1 MQNRAATAVCFMK
14 ALVMNNKTDSF
25 LTRIVDELIAT
36 VDGNNFADYTVVFP
50 TRRAALLFKLQL
62 AKKLNKAVLLPS
74 VLSIS
79 DFVEHYM
86 PLRVAE
92 KKEVLLDLF
101 AVYKPFFPDYDFTSF
116 APWGEMI
123 LGDFEEINLY
133 LVNYKDLFADL
144 TSYHE
149 IESVFQDDDEFKE
162 QLKQFFELFST
173 DKTSTIKQN
182 FLYAWQALPKLYE
195 KLNEVLYK
203 NNKTTAG
210 KAMQQL
216 ALSPE
221 TYLKNLDCSKT
232 IIAGFYALAPAEQ
245 KLFEYILNGK
255 GKIFWDA
262 DEYYTKNTTQE
273 AGLFFRKNFL
283 TQNSFKWQETYF
295 KDIPKNINVTGVP
308 LITGQFKFLADR
320 LKTLIAQNKLNTDK
334 TAIVLPDEKL
344 LPLLLQSL
352 PEEIEHV
359 NITMGFPLK
368 ETHLYRFIETLNV
381 LLNQISE
388 TSKQKFVS
396 TFALGNYLAHPYA
409 SLLKHDIRNLND
421 AGISIPLNELP
432 ENISQFLK
440 SQITSPIFEGY
451 IQLLTML
458 HDAME
463 PKHHEKEIA
472 GFVLN
477 ELLELRTMV
486 IPYTEILNEQ
496 ALQMLISEILDTTRI
511 PFSGEPV
518 KGLQVMGLLETRTLD
533 FENIFFLNVN
543 EGSVPKS
550 NRHHSFIPFTIR
562 KSFGLPL
569 LDEQDAITAYHFWR
583 LMQRAYEIDLIYNT
597 EVNEFASGERSRFL
611 LQLFYEMKLHFSNW
625 QVSHQIITTPLYRY
639 NYITPGVKR
648 DEQLTNHLLSMV
660 AENKLRFS
668 ASSLNSFIHCSLQY
682 YFKEI
687 KKIREPDDNGEE
699 IDAAVFGKILHDAV
713 SKIYAQIIDV
723 EFDKDNAAQLKKSIS
738 AFVKASIAQEYD
750 KHYQGTGY
758 TVIIEKI
765 ISEFIERIIAA
776 DLKSE
781 TFSPHELETEK
792 VVVCDIGNG
801 INVKIK
807 GIFDRID
814 KVSDGYRI
822 VDYKTGSDVVKNIKK
837 PDELTSEP
845 KYKVNFQL
853 LLYCWLFLKSHSNEK
868 VNAGIYPLRR
878 MEAGIEML
886 GQQPL
891 TDHSKFEELLFA
903 LIRKILLESDFTMTT
918 DTLRCKYCPYK
929 DICNR

>member
-1 MQNRAATAVCFMK
+1 MK

-25 LTRIVDELIAT
+25 LIRIVDELIAT

-765 ISEFIERIIAA
+765 ISEYIERIIAA

>member
-1 MQNRAATAVCFMK
+1 
-14 ALVMNNKTDSF
+14 
-25 LTRIVDELIAT
+25 
-36 VDGNNFADYTVVFP
+36 
-50 TRRAALLFKLQL
+50 
-62 AKKLNKAVLLPS
+62 
-74 VLSIS
+74 
-79 DFVEHYM
+79 
-86 PLRVAE
+86 
-92 KKEVLLDLF
+92 
-101 AVYKPFFPDYDFTSF
+101 
-116 APWGEMI
+116 
-123 LGDFEEINLY
+123 
-133 LVNYKDLFADL
+133 
-144 TSYHE
+144 
-149 IESVFQDDDEFKE
+149 
-162 QLKQFFELFST
+162 
-173 DKTSTIKQN
+173 
-182 FLYAWQALPKLYE
+182 
-195 KLNEVLYK
+195 
-203 NNKTTAG
+203 TTAG

-765 ISEFIERIIAA
+765 ISEYIERIIAA

>member
-1 MQNRAATAVCFMK
+1 MK
-14 ALVMNNKTDSF
+14 ALVMSNNTASF

-36 VDGNNFADYTVVFP
+36 VDGNNFADHTVIFP

-62 AKKLNKAVLLPS
+62 AKKLNKAILLPS

-79 DFVEHYM
+79 DFVEYYI
-86 PLRVAE
+86 PLRVSE
-92 KKEVLLDLF
+92 KKEILLDLY
-101 AVYKPFFPDYDFTSF
+101 AVYKPHFPDYDFTSF

-123 LGDFEEINLY
+123 LSDFDEIDLY

-149 IESVFQDDDEFKE
+149 IDSVFQGDEEFKE
-162 QLKQFFELFST
+162 QLKPFFELFMA
-173 DKTSTIKQN
+173 DKTSTLKQN
-182 FLYAWQALPKLYE
+182 FLYAWHALPKLYKE
-195 KLNEVLYK
+195 LNEVLEK

-210 KAMQQL
+210 KAMKQL

-221 TYLKNLDCSKT
+221 IFLKNLDCSKT

-245 KLFEYILNGK
+245 KLFEFILNGK

-262 DEYYTKNTTQE
+262 DAYYTNNTTQE
-273 AGLFFRKNFL
+273 AGLFFRKNVL
-283 TQNSFKWQETYF
+283 TQNSFKWKETYF
-295 KDIPKNINVTGVP
+295 KDVPKNINVTGVP

-320 LKTLIAQNKLNTDK
+320 LKTLIAQKKFNPDK

-344 LPLLLQSL
+344 LPLMLQSL
-352 PEEIEHV
+352 PEDIEHV

-368 ETHLYRFIETLNV
+368 ETHLYRFIETLNA
-381 LLNQISE
+381 LLKQIPN
-388 TSKQKFVS
+388 TSKQKLVPTS
-396 TFALGNYLAHPYA
+396 ALGNYLAHPYA
-409 SLLKHDIRNLND
+409 SLLKHDMCNIND
-421 AGISIPLNELP
+421 AGLSIPLIELP

-440 SQITSPIFEGY
+440 LQITTPVFERY

-463 PKHHEKEIA
+463 SKHHEKEIA

-486 IPYTEILNEQ
+486 APYAEILDEPS
-496 ALQMLISEILDTTRI
+496 LQMLISEMLDTTRI

-518 KGLQVMGLLETRTLD
+518 MGLQIMGLLETRTLD
-533 FENIFFLNVN
+533 FDNIFFLNVN

-569 LDEQDAITAYHFWR
+569 VEEQDAITAYHFWR
-583 LMQRAYEIDLIYNT
+583 LMQRASEIDLIYNT
-597 EVNEFASGERSRFL
+597 EVNEFASGERSRYL
-611 LQLFYEMKLHFSNW
+611 LQLFYEMKAQFSNW
-625 QVSHQIITTPLYRY
+625 QVNHQIITTPLHRY
-639 NYITPGVKR
+639 NYISPGIKR
-648 DEQLTNHLLSMV
+648 DEHLTKHLLSMV

-668 ASSLNSFIHCSLQY
+668 ASSLNNFIYCSLKY
-682 YFKEI
+682 YFNEI
-687 KKIREPDDNGEE
+687 KKIRNPDDTEEE
-699 IDAAVFGKILHDAV
+699 IDNKVFGKILHDAV
-713 SKIYAQIIDV
+713 SKIYAQIVDV
-723 EFDKDNAAQLKKSIS
+723 EFDKNIAAQLRKSIS
-738 AFVKASIAQEYD
+738 TFVKASIAQEYD
-750 KHYQGTGY
+750 KHYHGTGY

-765 ISEFIERIIAA
+765 ITEYIERIIAS
-776 DLKSE
+776 DLKGV
-781 TFSPHELETEK
+781 TFSPHEIETEK

-807 GIFDRID
+807 GVFDRID
-814 KVSDGYRI
+814 KVYDGYRI
-822 VDYKTGSDVVKNIKK
+822 VDYKTGGDEVKDVKK
-837 PDELTSEP
+837 PDDLITNP
-845 KYKVNFQL
+845 NYKVNFQL
-853 LLYCWLFLKSHSNEK
+853 FLYCWLFLKSHDKEK

-878 MEAGIEML
+878 MEDGLKML
-886 GQQPL
+886 KQEQIA
-891 TDHSKFEELLFA
+891 DHSMFEELLFT

-918 DTLRCKYCPYK
+918 DTTRCKHCPYK

>member
-1 MQNRAATAVCFMK
+1 MK

-320 LKTLIAQNKLNTDK
+320 LKTLIAQNKLNPDK

-765 ISEFIERIIAA
+765 ISEYIERIIAA

>member
-1 MQNRAATAVCFMK
+1 
-14 ALVMNNKTDSF
+14 MNNKTDSF

-149 IESVFQDDDEFKE
+149 IESVFQDDDEFRE
-162 QLKQFFELFST
+162 QLKQFFELFNAVKSST
-173 DKTSTIKQN
+173 LKQN

-765 ISEFIERIIAA
+765 ISEYIERIIAA

>member
-765 ISEFIERIIAA
+765 ISEYIERIIAA

>member
-1 MQNRAATAVCFMK
+1 MK

-765 ISEFIERIIAA
+765 ISEYIERIIAA

>member
-1 MQNRAATAVCFMK
+1 MQNRAATVVCFMK
-14 ALVMNNKTDSF
+14 VLVMSNKIDSF
-25 LTRIVDELIAT
+25 LSRIVDELLAS

-50 TRRAALLFKLQL
+50 TRRAALLFKIQL
-62 AKKLNKAVLLPS
+62 AKKINKAVVLPS
-74 VLSIS
+74 ILSIS
-79 DFVEHYM
+79 DFVEHYTL
-86 PLRVAE
+86 LRIAE

-101 AVYKPFFPDYDFTSF
+101 TVYKPFFPDYDFASF

-123 LGDFEEINLY
+123 LGDFDEIDLY
-133 LVNYKDLFADL
+133 LVNYNELFADL

-149 IESVFQDDDEFKE
+149 IESVFQDDEEFRE
-162 QLKQFFELFST
+162 QLKQFFELFNAVKSST
-173 DKTSTIKQN
+173 LKQN

-195 KLNEVLYK
+195 KLDAVLNK
-203 NNKTTAG
+203 SNKTTAG
-210 KAMQQL
+210 KVMKQL

-221 TYLKNLDCSKT
+221 KYLKSLDCSKI

-245 KLFEYILNGK
+245 KLFEYILSGK

-262 DEYYTKNTTQE
+262 DEYYTKNITQE
-273 AGLFFRKNFL
+273 AGLFFRKNSI
-283 TQNSFKWQETYF
+283 TQTSFKWEESYF
-295 KDIPKNINVTGVP
+295 KDIPKNICVTGVP

-320 LKTLIAQNKLNTDK
+320 LKTLIAQKKFNPDK
-334 TAIVLPDEKL
+334 TVIVLPDEKL

-381 LLNQISE
+381 LLKQISE
-388 TSKQKFVS
+388 TSKQKMVP
-396 TFALGNYLAHPYA
+396 THALENYLAHPYA
-409 SLLKHDIRNLND
+409 LLLKHDIRNLNV
-421 AGISIPLNELP
+421 AGINIPLKELP
-432 ENISQFLK
+432 ENISQFIK
-440 SQITSPIFEGY
+440 SLIIAPVFDRY
-451 IQLLTML
+451 IQLLRL
-458 HDAME
+458 LYNAME
-463 PKHHEKEIA
+463 PNHHEKEIA

-477 ELLELRTMV
+477 ELLELQTMV
-486 IPYTEILNEQ
+486 TPYSEILNEQ
-496 ALQMLISEILDTTRI
+496 SLQMIIVEMLDTARI

-550 NRHHSFIPFTIR
+550 KQNHSFIPFTIR

-583 LMQRAYEIDLIYNT
+583 LMQRASEIDFIYNT
-597 EVNEFASGERSRFL
+597 EVNEFASGERSRYL
-611 LQLFYEMKLHFSNW
+611 LQLFYEMKNHFSNW
-625 QVSHQIITTPLYRY
+625 QVSHQIITTPPYRY
-639 NYITPGVKR
+639 NYVTPGIKR
-648 DEQLTNHLLSMV
+648 DEQLTKHLLSMV

-668 ASSLNSFIHCSLQY
+668 ASTLNSFIHCSLQY

-687 KKIREPDDNGEE
+687 KKIREPDDSGEE
-699 IDAAVFGKILHDAV
+699 IDAAVFGKILHNAA
-713 SKIYAQIIDV
+713 SGIYEQIIDV
-723 EFDKDNAAQLKKSIS
+723 EFNKNSAAQLRESIS
-738 AFVKASIAQEYD
+738 SFIKASIAQEYD

-758 TVIIEKI
+758 TLIIEKI
-765 ISEFIERIIAA
+765 LTKYIESIIAA

-781 TFSPHELETEK
+781 TFSPHELEKEK

-801 INVKIK
+801 ITVKIK

-814 KVSDGYRI
+814 KVAEGYRI
-822 VDYKTGSDVVKNIKK
+822 IDYKTGNDTLKKIKNL
-837 PDELTSEP
+837 DELTNEP
-845 KYKVNFQL
+845 KTKVDFQL
-853 LLYCWLFLKSHSNEK
+853 LLYCWMFVKTHGNEK
-868 VNAGIYPLRR
+868 VYAGIYPLRQ
-878 MEAGIEML
+878 MADGLEKLEHYSM
-886 GQQPL
+886 
-891 TDHSKFEELLFA
+891 TDHTNFEELLFT

-918 DTLRCKYCPYK
+918 DTARCKYCAYK

>member
-1 MQNRAATAVCFMK
+1 
-14 ALVMNNKTDSF
+14 MNNKTDSF

-765 ISEFIERIIAA
+765 ISEYIERIIAA

>member
-1 MQNRAATAVCFMK
+1 MK

-320 LKTLIAQNKLNTDK
+320 LKTLIAQNKLNPDK

-765 ISEFIERIIAA
+765 ISEYIERIIAA

-853 LLYCWLFLKSHSNEK
+853 LLYCWLFFKSHDNEK

-878 MEAGIEML
+878 MEEGIELL
-886 GQQPL
+886 GKKPI

>member
-25 LTRIVDELIAT
+25 LIRIVDELIAT

-765 ISEFIERIIAA
+765 ISEYIERIIAA